1 MGIIGKCQYRRHDWT
16 AFVRKFDC
24 GHAGMAHVKPGAVHR
39 VGDIQHTAH
48 ESCAEPLMRK
58 ERDSLSIFA
67 GCQISTPAS
76 IEHIA
81 LFCQKRMG
89 IVPNS
94 LIAAAETGIRQCGIL
109 PPLMTQ
115 CSHFVRNQYGAKLFV
130 LKNPLGLAALA
141 LDSQFLIGIGF
152 FAPVQFCN
160 FQFQDLRSGSAVS
173 LARFEVEE

>member
-58 ERDSLSIFA
+58 ERDLLSIFA

-81 LFCQKRMG
+81 LFCQKHMG

-115 CSHFVRNQYGAKLFV
+115 CSHLWSEALRHEKSTWACSPRVGQSIPDRHRLLCTSPV
-130 LKNPLGLAALA
+130 LY
-141 LDSQFLIGIGF
+141 
-152 FAPVQFCN
+152 
-160 FQFQDLRSGSAVS
+160 FQFQNLRS
-173 LARFEVEE
+173 RFSRESGTV